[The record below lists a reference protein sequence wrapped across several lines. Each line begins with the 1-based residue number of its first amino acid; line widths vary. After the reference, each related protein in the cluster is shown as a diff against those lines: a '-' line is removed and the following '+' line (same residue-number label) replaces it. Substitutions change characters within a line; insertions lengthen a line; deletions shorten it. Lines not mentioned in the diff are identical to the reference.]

1 MPQFS
6 FIIIETENSKSR
18 IIFDSVEKEYSR
30 KQFILEKQ
38 KTLELET
45 ERANTDR
52 CQKQMKACPVIT
64 GISKQLQLRIE
75 NS

>member
-18 IIFDSVEKEYSR
+18 IIFDSAEKEYSR
-30 KQFILEKQ
+30 KRFILEKQ

-45 ERANTDR
+45 ERAKIDR
-52 CQKQMKACPVIT
+52 CQKQ
-64 GISKQLQLRIE
+64 
-75 NS
+75 